1 MIKYSTIS
9 LPKELYD
16 KLQELVDKH
25 PELGYGSVADFCK
38 EAIRLHV
45 EEIKRELREDFLRRL
60 DVPRIMKN
68 LERLSAIGED
78 IYATAFERMRAM
90 AFIFTKDF
98 KVKECNYEFYSHLG
112 YGDKEEVIGKDLY
125 DFFEGKIKH
134 TLRQTGNLRDY
145 ETRAIRKDGK
155 KLDVM
160 LSVQKINERTF
171 VGVAFDVTVKNY
183 LIEKERKLRQLYEY
197 LIDEI
202 ADTVIV
208 TQEGKI
214 KFINKTSSITGYT
227 AEELLG
233 KHFIDFVAEED
244 KEKIMKNYEKL
255 LKGKL
260 KPEPRRYKLVFKD
273 GSVKEIE
280 MISKKIE
287 YEGRPAVLTILRLY
301 RR

>member
-1 MIKYSTIS
+1 MTKYSTIS

-25 PELGYGSVADFCK
+25 PEFGYGSVADFCK

-68 LERLSAIGED
+68 LERLSAVGKD
-78 IYATAFERMRAM
+78 IYGTAFEKMRTM
-90 AFIFTKDF
+90 AFIFSKDF

-112 YGDKEEVIGKDLY
+112 YGDKEEIIGKDLY
-125 DFFEGKIKH
+125 DFFEGRIKQ
-134 TLRQTGNLRDY
+134 TLKRTGNLRDF
-145 ETRAIRKDGK
+145 ETKAIRKDGK
-155 KLDVM
+155 RIDVM
-160 LSVQKINERTF
+160 LSVRRINDKTY
-171 VGVAFDVTVKNY
+171 VGVAYDVTVKNY

-202 ADTVIV
+202 ADTVV
-208 TQEGKI
+208 VAQEGKI
-214 KFINKTSSITGYT
+214 KFISKAGGIAGYT
-227 AEELLG
+227 AEELIG
-233 KHFIDFVAEED
+233 RRFIDFVAEED
-244 KEKIMKNYEKL
+244 REKIMKNYEKV

-260 KPEPRRYKLVFKD
+260 EAKPRKYKLIFKD

-280 MISKKIE
+280 MVSKKIK
-287 YEGRPAVLTILRLY
+287 YDGRPAVLTLLRMV
-301 RR
+301 